1 MKLKNTHLT
10 IQQIVAICMA
20 MTTNSP
26 LKILKLAKNEVN
38 SVDDKLL
45 AQAVNQLEEVDLYD
59 TKLTTQQAEE
69 ILVAIITSSKLKVLN
84 MQNNKLSSV
93 DPDIMAKA
101 VNKLDSVEMY
111 NTDLTQQQITKIL
124 SRSLVKTSLD
134 HIAMGNGQGQGF
146 NMELFKQAMKF
157 IRQLYL
163 V

>member
-1 MKLKNTHLT
+1 
-10 IQQIVAICMA
+10 MA

>member
-1 MKLKNTHLT
+1 
-10 IQQIVAICMA
+10 MA

-38 SVDDKLL
+38 SVDAKLL
-45 AQAVNQLEEVDLYD
+45 GQAVNQLEEVDLYD
-59 TKLTTQQAEE
+59 TKLTTQQAEN

-84 MQNNKLSSV
+84 IQNNKLSSV

-146 NMELFKQAMKF
+146 NRELFKQAMKV